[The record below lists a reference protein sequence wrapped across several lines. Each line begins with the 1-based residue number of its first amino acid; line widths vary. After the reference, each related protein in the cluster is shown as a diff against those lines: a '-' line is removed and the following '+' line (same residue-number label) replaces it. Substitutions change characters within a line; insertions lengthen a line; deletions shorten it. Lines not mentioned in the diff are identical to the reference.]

1 MKRIAVLLLLASC
14 SMSEVIQEPRMM
26 EPITKADTTQ
36 TDNDT
41 TNIDIIVDT
50 TLIPISFDV
59 TIEDWEEVEP

>member
-1 MKRIAVLLLLASC
+1 MIEVL
-14 SMSEVIQEPRMM
+14 ET
-26 EPITKADTTQ
+26 PICEGIDTSWVTKADTTQ